1 MFERFTDAARKSMAM
16 ANREAQ
22 RLEQTY
28 IGSEH
33 ILLGIAA
40 VQKGCGAAVLAQFN
54 LSLERLRK
62 LVQEHRPSRHAF
74 ADESKTPQPPL
85 AKAIIEK
92 AIAEANNHGD
102 TSVSTGHLLL
112 ALLTDEKSIL
122 CQILSNLSIESR
134 KVSEQILLLNK
145 KELNKC
151 KRFAILSELWSR
163 FITGKAG
170 QGDSGSAT

>member
-1 MFERFTDAARKSMAM
+1 MFERFTDNARMAM
-16 ANREAQ
+16 AYANQETQ

-28 IGSEH
+28 IGPEH

-40 VQKGCGAAVLAQFN
+40 VQKGCGATVLAQFN
-54 LSLERLRK
+54 LSRERLRT
-62 LVQEHRPSRHAF
+62 LVQELRPARQAF
-74 ADESKTPQPPL
+74 TDESKIPQPPL

-92 AIAEANNHGD
+92 AIAEANNRGD

-122 CQILSNLSIESR
+122 CQILSNLNIESR
-134 KVSEQILLLNK
+134 KVSEQVFLLNK
-145 KELNKC
+145 NEINKRE
-151 KRFAILSELWSR
+151 RFAVLSELWRR

-170 QGDSGSAT
+170 